1 MANDELKNLQPEE
14 RIKRLKELEQQK
26 KKEIEDAQK
35 QIRDSEKELTEK
47 QKVKEKIP
55 IPQVAKLNLKDLT
68 IEEQDIIRTHRGLK
82 KEEKKSEVEDKVETT
97 DKKNPKNPELD
108 LEFLAREKVDL
119 PRQLM
124 QSEYTLHLSQRPIRD
139 LYSEMT
145 KINQAVEDKG
155 YVNAEEQRRVQYLSS
170 AVERKLDDIETGKYS
185 FNEDVA
191 LAASLVQQM
200 GAKLRD
206 VYHRG
211 KEEKN
216 RMYQN

>member
-1 MANDELKNLQPEE
+1 MADDLKNLQPED
-14 RIKRLKELEQQK
+14 RIKKLKELEQQK
-26 KKEIEDAQK
+26 KKEIEEAHK

-55 IPQVAKLNLKDLT
+55 IPQVARQDLKDLT
-68 IEEQDIIRTHRGLK
+68 VEEQDIIRTHRGLK
-82 KEEKKSEVEDKVETT
+82 KEEKSSEVEEKVENSE
-97 DKKNPKNPELD
+97 KKGQKSKESLD
-108 LEFLAREKVDL
+108 LEFLAREKIDL
-119 PRQLM
+119 PLQLM
-124 QSEYTLHLSQRPIRD
+124 QSEYTLHLSQRPMHD

-191 LAASLVQQM
+191 LAASLVQQI

-211 KEEKN
+211 KGEKD
-216 RMYQN
+216 RMYQG

>member
-1 MANDELKNLQPEE
+1 MADDLKNLQPED
-14 RIKRLKELEQQK
+14 RIKKLKELEQQK
-26 KKEIEDAQK
+26 KKEIEEAHK
-35 QIRDSEKELTEK
+35 QIRDSERELTEK
-47 QKVKEKIP
+47 QKIKEKIP
-55 IPQVAKLNLKDLT
+55 IPQVARQDLKDLT
-68 IEEQDIIRTHRGLK
+68 AEEQDIIRTHRGLK
-82 KEEKKSEVEDKVETT
+82 KEEKKSEVEEKIEKA
-97 DKKNPKNPELD
+97 DKKSKESAD

-119 PRQLM
+119 PLQLM
-124 QSEYTLHLSQRPIRD
+124 QSEYTLHLSQRPMHD

-170 AVERKLDDIETGKYS
+170 AVERKLDDIESGKYS

-211 KEEKN
+211 KGEKN
-216 RMYQN
+216 SMYQG